1 MKGKLS
7 AFNFL
12 LLTAAGVVNS
22 VGIKLFL
29 AAVNLYDSGLSGL
42 SMFLGAVCDPVPMS
56 VFLVVL
62 NVPFFLFGMK
72 KQGVPFTVYSVYVVA
87 IYSLAAFLLELAF
100 PYDAAKGSPIA
111 GTDLLLCAAFGGIL
125 SGIGSGM
132 AIRFG
137 GSLDGIEVCGVVFAK
152 RIGLTVGNF
161 VMAFNVILYCTI
173 GAWFNSWQLPL
184 YSIVAYFFNSRALD
198 FVVDG
203 IDRAKA
209 AMIVTSE
216 PEKVGQEL
224 SNAFGR
230 GITVWQGEGFYSK
243 AQKTVLYCV
252 VNRFQ
257 IAKLKSLI
265 KQHDP
270 LAFVTITE
278 ISDVLGTSLKYN
290 AQVKLREEKRKLA
303 AEAKKLRSAVKG
315 AVKKGAEGENH
326 GADHGDSTADQG

>member
-1 MKGKLS
+1 MAPWVS
-7 AFNFL
+7 
-12 LLTAAGVVNS
+12 
-22 VGIKLFL
+22 
-29 AAVNLYDSGLSGL
+29 
-42 SMFLGAVCDPVPMS
+42 C
-56 VFLVVL
+56 
-62 NVPFFLFGMK
+62 
-72 KQGVPFTVYSVYVVA
+72 
-87 IYSLAAFLLELAF
+87 
-100 PYDAAKGSPIA
+100 KGSPMFEVNA
-111 GTDLLLCAAFGGIL
+111 MQMFD
-125 SGIGSGM
+125 S
-132 AIRFG
+132 RF
-137 GSLDGIEVCGVVFAK
+137 DYK
-152 RIGLTVGNF
+152 K
-161 VMAFNVILYCTI
+161 
-173 GAWFNSWQLPL
+173 
-184 YSIVAYFFNSRALD
+184 D
-198 FVVDG
+198 FVDRWNAQVK
-203 IDRAKA
+203 RAKA

-216 PEKVGQEL
+216 PENVGQEL